1 MSGEKPIRIAMWSGP
16 RNISTAMMRSFEN
29 RGDSAV
35 SDEPFYSAYL
45 TKTGL
50 QHPMRDAVIASQ
62 PSDARDVARQVLG
75 PVPGAKAVWYQK
87 HMSHH
92 MLAGFPLDWIDQ
104 VTNAFLI
111 RAPEAVLAS
120 YSVRRADF
128 TLEEIGLPQQ
138 VEIFDRTAQR
148 MGKAPPV
155 IESND
160 VLADPRAILSALCA
174 ACGIAFTDKMLTWP
188 AGKRASD
195 GVWAPAWYDK
205 VEPSTGFGPARKEVT
220 FEALP
225 DNLKQIAEAARPLY
239 ARLARYRVAP
249 KGLNSPPR

>member
-1 MSGEKPIRIAMWSGP
+1 MSDKKPIRIAMWSGP

-29 RGDSAV
+29 RGDCAV

-45 TKTGL
+45 STTGL
-50 QHPMRDAVIASQ
+50 HHPMRAEVIASQ
-62 PSDARDVARQVLG
+62 PADARDVARQILG

-92 MLAGFPLDWIDQ
+92 MLGGFPLDWIDA

-111 RAPEAVLAS
+111 RRPEAVLAS
-120 YSVRRADF
+120 YSARRADF
-128 TLEEIGLPQQ
+128 TLEEIGFPQQ

-160 VLADPRAILSALCA
+160 VLADPRGVLSALCA
-174 ACGIAFTDKMLTWP
+174 ACGIDFTDRMLAWP

-205 VEPSTGFGPARKEVT
+205 VELSTGFGPARAEVG

-225 DNLKQIAEAARPLY
+225 DHLKPIAEAARPLY
-239 ARLARYRVAP
+239 EGLARYRLAP
-249 KGLNSPPR
+249 